1 MKIIG
6 MIPARLGST
15 RVKNKNLRLMDKL
28 PLIQYVVESAKKSKY
43 LDELYINSESSIFQ
57 EIADRLEVKFY
68 LRDKE
73 LSSDTATNDD
83 FAYDFIKKIDG
94 DILIQLLPT
103 SPFIESDQIDEFIEK
118 MIKDKFD
125 TMVSVSDIQIES
137 MFKNEPL
144 NFERL
149 KKTPPSQSLEPIK
162 AYACGIMGWK
172 YKEFKKNHETY
183 GAAYHGGNGHIGYY
197 TLKGYSTVDID
208 NEEDFLLAEAILKA
222 RKMPNAQPE
231 YYNSNS
237 TIADANRERI
247 LKQDGVTNNFMKDYN
262 KEISSID
269 EIINSKSTTES
280 WSYTVVNSPSNCAT
294 LIAQMPGEGNRRH
307 FHSDWDEWWYII
319 AGQWE
324 WDIEGKPKIV
334 KKGDVVFINRNRIHK
349 ITAVGDKMAIRLAV
363 SRADVDHIY
372 QEEDF

>member
-1 MKIIG
+1 
-6 MIPARLGST
+6 
-15 RVKNKNLRLMDKL
+15 MDKL

-307 FHSDWDEWWYII
+307 FHSDWDEWWYIT